1 MKRMIDSILDG
12 YGSVVTISRADG
24 TEVAA
29 RAFVQPVTEKSWQ
42 SMQKTMHA
50 LGEGP
55 VGRFVYIGPANAP
68 LGETDT
74 VLSGGRRFLVRR
86 AETLELAG
94 QALYIWGLLAPDG
107 GDDAWNSL

>member
-1 MKRMIDSILDG
+1 MKRMIESILSG
-12 YGSVVTISRADG
+12 YGSIVTIARAGGESVD
-24 TEVAA
+24 V

-42 SMQKTMHA
+42 SIQKTMHA

-55 VGRFVYIGPANAP
+55 VGRFVYIGPAEAP

-94 QALYIWGLLAPDG
+94 QALYIWGLLVPDG

>member
-1 MKRMIDSILDG
+1 MRRMIESILAG
-12 YGSVVTISRADG
+12 YGSPVTITRADG
-24 TEVAA
+24 TAA
-29 RAFVQPVTEKSWQ
+29 AVRAFVQPVTEKSWQ
-42 SMQKTMHA
+42 SIQKTMHA

-55 VGRFVYIGPANAP
+55 VGRYVYIGPSEAP

-74 VLSGGRRFLVRR
+74 VVCGGRRFLVRR

-94 QALYIWGLLAPDG
+94 QALYIWGLLVPDG